1 MIMNEASH
9 EEIDDSITVAA
20 KDVQID
26 FRQLVESSPVAMYTT
41 DVNGYISFC
50 NHAAIELWGR
60 EPLKGKDLS
69 CGSSKMFRSDGSLLP
84 LEESPV
90 VLTLHNKHS
99 LKNVEIMIETTDG
112 KRKKVLACSALMRDG
127 QGETIGTI
135 NTLVELTNI
144 KTTDD
149 SAPEQAL
156 FENDGGIRLAWE
168 ASNLGTWDIDL
179 ASGSVKASEMHRT
192 ILGYDGKENWSRE
205 KFYKRVHPEDLAD
218 VMVAFEHG
226 LMAGKFRFEARI
238 AQPMDQFKWIRIDA
252 RTLYDSEGRP
262 LRILGTMI
270 DIDDQKLQNDALE
283 KTVAERTSALQKAK
297 EKLERS
303 NQELEQFAYIAS
315 HDLQEPLRKIQT
327 FSSLLSKHIDKSPD
341 AARYFEKINSS
352 AQRMSVLIRDVLH
365 YSRLSCSDDVL
376 VETSL
381 AVIVNS
387 VVNDYELL
395 ILEKNAEVRIGYLP
409 KVMGVTHQLHQLSAN
424 IISNALKFSSAHPLI
439 EIFSEKVTPGEIRQY
454 PELKASETYVKIVFK
469 DNGIGFEQ
477 KFAEQIFTIF
487 QRLNTRE
494 SYKGTGIGL
503 AICKRIV
510 ESHGGVIYAISDV
523 GKGASF
529 NVILPAIP

>member
-1 MIMNEASH
+1 
-9 EEIDDSITVAA
+9 
-20 KDVQID
+20 
-26 FRQLVESSPVAMYTT
+26 
-41 DVNGYISFC
+41 
-50 NHAAIELWGR
+50 
-60 EPLKGKDLS
+60 
-69 CGSSKMFRSDGSLLP
+69 
-84 LEESPV
+84 
-90 VLTLHNKHS
+90 
-99 LKNVEIMIETTDG
+99 
-112 KRKKVLACSALMRDG
+112 
-127 QGETIGTI
+127 
-135 NTLVELTNI
+135 
-144 KTTDD
+144 
-149 SAPEQAL
+149 
-156 FENDGGIRLAWE
+156 
-168 ASNLGTWDIDL
+168 
-179 ASGSVKASEMHRT
+179 MHRT

-439 EIFSEKVTPGEIRQY
+439 EIFSEKVTPEEIRQY